1 MTPEAMPTAAA
12 TQLREDLLEEL
23 MSHSP
28 AAVMRVLRRRP
39 GGAISLV
46 HLNVLSV
53 LEYEGPQPMRALAE
67 ALDVSSAS
75 ATGIVDRMEE
85 RGLVVRLR
93 DTQDR
98 RVIRVALT
106 EEGRSILGGLTAERR
121 EALGELLAELSDDEV
136 AGFLLGVRAMRR
148 ARERRAAE
156 GACRVPPAPAG
167 RPDDP
172 VAGAAPRRGRRA

>member
-1 MTPEAMPTAAA
+1 MSTAATA
-12 TQLREDLLEEL
+12 QLRENLLEEL

-28 AAVMRVLRRRP
+28 AAVMRVMRRRP

-46 HLNVLSV
+46 HLHVLSV
-53 LEYEGPQPMRALAE
+53 LEHEGAQPMRALAE

-75 ATGIVDRMEE
+75 ATGIVDRMEKRE
-85 RGLVVRLR
+85 LIVRTR

-106 EEGRSILGGLTAERR
+106 DEGRSILGGLTVERR
-121 EALGELLAELSDDEV
+121 EALRELLDDLSDDEV
-136 AGFLLGVRAMRR
+136 EGFLRGVRAMRR

-156 GACRVPPAPAG
+156 GACRAPAVPAG
-167 RPDDP
+167 EPQDP
-172 VAGAAPRRGRRA
+172 VAASAPRRGRRA